1 LIHPVKS
8 DDAFGPHVANSNMSF
23 FYMNIVSEPNRTDRA
38 SDRNWELSEMSI
50 RPILL
55 TGSSG
60 LVGASLVRSLREK
73 QISTLILQRQTGK
86 IKNDEAV
93 WDPYAAEPVKSPE
106 TLEGITAAV
115 HLSGANLAAHRW
127 TSPYKRVLRASRVT
141 PTRSLAT
148 LLAGLRSKP
157 SVLICASAVG
167 IYGDRADEL
176 LTETSSPGSGFL
188 AELCLAWEKAAQP
201 AVDAGIRVVHLRFGV
216 ALSAEGGALARM
228 LPVFRAGVGGRLG
241 NGEQWMSWIA
251 LPDVVRVIE
260 FALQTA
266 SLSGPVNLVAP
277 NPVTNSNFT
286 RILGRVLHR
295 PAVIPAPAVALRLA
309 LGEMADEAILASQ
322 RAAPARLNAAGFVFQ
337 YPELE
342 ACLRGV
348 LPSA

>member
-1 LIHPVKS
+1 
-8 DDAFGPHVANSNMSF
+8 MS
-23 FYMNIVSEPNRTDRA
+23 V
-38 SDRNWELSEMSI
+38 

-60 LVGASLVRSLREK
+60 LVGASLVRSLSEK
-73 QISTLILQRQTGK
+73 QISTIILRRQTDK
-86 IKNDEAV
+86 IKNNEAV
-93 WDPYAAEPVKSPE
+93 WDPYAPEPLKSPE
-106 TLEGITAAV
+106 TLEGIPAAV
-115 HLSGANLAAHRW
+115 HLSGANIAAQRW
-127 TSPYKRVLRASRVT
+127 TSSYKRVLRDSRLV

-157 SVLICASAVG
+157 SVLICASAIG
-167 IYGDRADEL
+167 IYGDRGDEL

-188 AELCLAWEKAAQP
+188 AELCLDWEKAAQP
-201 AVDAGIRVVHLRFGV
+201 AIDAGIRVVHLRFGV

-228 LPVFRAGVGGRLG
+228 LPIFRAGVGGRLG
-241 NGEQWMSWIA
+241 SGRQWMSWIA
-251 LPDVVRVIE
+251 LPDVIRAIE

-277 NPVTNSNFT
+277 NPVTNSEFT
-286 RILGRVLHR
+286 RVLGRVLQR
-295 PAVIPAPAVALRLA
+295 PTVIPAPAVALRLA
-309 LGEMADEAILASQ
+309 LGEMADEGILASE
-322 RAAPARLNAAGFVFQ
+322 RVAPARLEAASFVFE

>member
-1 LIHPVKS
+1 
-8 DDAFGPHVANSNMSF
+8 MS
-23 FYMNIVSEPNRTDRA
+23 V
-38 SDRNWELSEMSI
+38 

-60 LVGASLVRSLREK
+60 LVGASLVRSLSAK
-73 QISTLILQRQTGK
+73 QISTIILRRQTDK
-86 IKNDEAV
+86 IKNNEAV
-93 WDPYAAEPVKSPE
+93 WDPYAPEPLKSPE
-106 TLEGITAAV
+106 TLEGIPAAV
-115 HLSGANLAAHRW
+115 HLSGANIAAQRW
-127 TSPYKRVLRASRVT
+127 TSSYKRVLRDSRLV

-157 SVLICASAVG
+157 SVLICASAIG
-167 IYGDRADEL
+167 IYGDRGDEL

-188 AELCLAWEKAAQP
+188 AELCLDWEKAAQP
-201 AVDAGIRVVHLRFGV
+201 AIDAGIRVVHLRFGV

-228 LPVFRAGVGGRLG
+228 LPIFRAGVGGRLG
-241 NGEQWMSWIA
+241 SGRQWMSWIA
-251 LPDVVRVIE
+251 LPDVIRAIE

-277 NPVTNSNFT
+277 NPVTNSEFT
-286 RILGRVLHR
+286 RVLGRVLQR
-295 PAVIPAPAVALRLA
+295 PTVIPAPAVALRLA
-309 LGEMADEAILASQ
+309 LGEMADEGILASE
-322 RAAPARLNAAGFVFQ
+322 RVAPARLEAASFVFE

>member
-1 LIHPVKS
+1 
-8 DDAFGPHVANSNMSF
+8 MS
-23 FYMNIVSEPNRTDRA
+23 V
-38 SDRNWELSEMSI
+38 

-73 QISTLILQRQTGK
+73 QISTILLRRQTGK
-86 IKNDEAV
+86 IKNNEAI

-115 HLSGANLAAHRW
+115 HLSGANIAAQRW
-127 TSPYKRVLRASRVT
+127 TSSYKRELRDSRVI

-157 SVLICASAVG
+157 SVLISASAVG
-167 IYGDRADEL
+167 IYGDRGDEL

-188 AELCLAWEKAAQP
+188 ADLCLDWEKAAQP
-201 AVDAGIRVVHLRFGV
+201 AIDAGIRVVHLRFGV

-228 LPVFRAGVGGRLG
+228 LPIFRAGVGGRLG
-241 NGEQWMSWIA
+241 SGKQWMSWIA
-251 LPDVVRVIE
+251 LHDVVRVIE
-260 FALQTA
+260 FALQTT

-277 NPVTNSNFT
+277 NPVTNAEFT
-286 RILGRVLHR
+286 SVLGRVLQR
-295 PAVIPAPAVALRLA
+295 PTVIPAPAVALRLA
-309 LGEMADEAILASQ
+309 LGEMADEAILASE
-322 RAAPARLNAAGFVFQ
+322 RVAPARLKAAGFVFE

>member
-1 LIHPVKS
+1 
-8 DDAFGPHVANSNMSF
+8 MS
-23 FYMNIVSEPNRTDRA
+23 V
-38 SDRNWELSEMSI
+38 

-73 QISTLILQRQTGK
+73 QISTILLRRQTGK
-86 IKNDEAV
+86 IKNNEAI

-106 TLEGITAAV
+106 TLEGIAAAV
-115 HLSGANLAAHRW
+115 HLSGANIAAQRW
-127 TSPYKRVLRASRVT
+127 TSSYKRELRDSRVI

-157 SVLICASAVG
+157 SVLISASAVG
-167 IYGDRADEL
+167 IYGDRGDEL

-188 AELCLAWEKAAQP
+188 ADLCLDWEKAAQP
-201 AVDAGIRVVHLRFGV
+201 AIDAGIRVVHLRFGV

-228 LPVFRAGVGGRLG
+228 LPIFRAGVGGRLG
-241 NGEQWMSWIA
+241 SGKQWMSWIA
-251 LPDVVRVIE
+251 LHDVVRVIE
-260 FALQTA
+260 FALQTT

-277 NPVTNSNFT
+277 NPVTNAEFT
-286 RILGRVLHR
+286 SVLGRVLQR
-295 PAVIPAPAVALRLA
+295 PTVIPAPAVALRLA
-309 LGEMADEAILASQ
+309 LGEMADEAILASE
-322 RAAPARLNAAGFVFQ
+322 RVAPARLEAAGFVFE